1 MLTSVLPSL
10 PLRQWRPSAAARRV
24 HRICLLVVMSAVA
37 VVHWGAQEG
46 LARKAQNKAAEKAP
60 AAAAAPAGVAEALPA
75 PVIEMRDAILAAV
88 RTGSIDDLKPAL
100 QWNEMPPVI
109 AAGKVDDPIAYWK
122 SVSGDGQ
129 GRDILAILEN
139 LFAAGYAVLPVGRD
153 VENSK
158 LYVWPRFAEM
168 DLSKLKP
175 EDEVQL
181 YRIATPAEVKAMIAK
196 KRWIGYRIAI
206 GAEGTWHSFQ
216 KTE

>member
-1 MLTSVLPSL
+1 M
-10 PLRQWRPSAAARRV
+10 
-24 HRICLLVVMSAVA
+24 CLLVVLTAAA

-46 LARKAQNKAAEKAP
+46 LARKAQTNPAAAKAP
-60 AAAAAPAGVAEALPA
+60 AAAQAGVAEVLPG
-75 PVIEMRDAILAAV
+75 PVAEMRDAILAAV
-88 RTGSIDDLKPAL
+88 RTGIIDDLKPAL

-109 AAGKVDDPIAYWK
+109 AVGKVDDPIAYWK

-129 GRDILAILEN
+129 GREILAILEN
-139 LFAAGYAVLPVGRD
+139 LLAAGHTVLPVGRD
-153 VENSK
+153 VENSR
-158 LYVWPRFAEM
+158 LFVWPRFAEM

-216 KTE
+216 KTD

>member
-1 MLTSVLPSL
+1 MSV
-10 PLRQWRPSAAARRV
+10 
-24 HRICLLVVMSAVA
+24 VA
-37 VVHWGAQEG
+37 LVHWGTDEALAQKSRTKP
-46 LARKAQNKAAEKAP
+46 ATEKP
-60 AAAAAPAGVAEALPA
+60 AAAAPAPNPDALPG
-75 PVIEMRDAILAAV
+75 PVAEMRDAILAAV
-88 RTGSIDDLKPAL
+88 RTGNIDDLKPAL

-129 GRDILAILEN
+129 GREILAILEN
-139 LFAAGYAVLPVGRD
+139 LLAAGHAVLPVGRD

-196 KRWIGYRIAI
+196 KKWLGYRIAI
-206 GAEGTWHSFQ
+206 GAEGTWHAFQ
-216 KTE
+216 KSE